1 MKITRRICLR
11 LAGVRGAEA
20 VILAGAGNC
29 GDWRDGR
36 VVVFVVGVSSV
47 VWDVEV
53 VITYYRE

>member
-20 VILAGAGNC
+20 VILAGAGDC
-29 GDWRDGR
+29 GDWKDGR
-36 VVVFVVGVSSV
+36 VVFVVGVSSV

>member
-1 MKITRRICLR
+1 M
-11 LAGVRGAEA
+11 RGAEA